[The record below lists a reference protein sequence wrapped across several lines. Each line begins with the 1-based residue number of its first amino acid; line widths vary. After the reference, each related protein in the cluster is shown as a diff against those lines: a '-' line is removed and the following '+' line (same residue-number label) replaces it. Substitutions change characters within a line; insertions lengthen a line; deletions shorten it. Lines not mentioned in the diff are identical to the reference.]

1 MDILSIES
9 GTISYKT
16 GKKRINALENIDITF
31 QEHASV
37 AIIGESG
44 AGKTTML
51 RVLAGI
57 TKLHHGE
64 VKFFGQNISSLKR
77 KSYLDFRKS
86 VQYVFQDP
94 YDVISPKQSIASY
107 LEVPLRFLLHI
118 KSKSEIKKM
127 SEDALKSVGLSAD
140 LLNRFPYELSGG
152 QRQRIAIARAL
163 LSSPSVL
170 LADEPTSMLDA
181 SAVVGILNI
190 FKRLNKEM
198 NISIILITHN
208 ISVAAYVADKI
219 YVMFRGRII
228 EISGTESLL
237 NHQYHPYT
245 KLLIETVKS
254 NVIQELNP
262 EYNKISQSGCLY
274 YNFCPRRKDMC
285 ITNVPTLKKVD
296 EGHWVAC
303 YNPE

>member
-9 GTISYKT
+9 GTISYKVER
-16 GKKRINALENIDITF
+16 KKINALDNVDIVF
-31 QEHASV
+31 EEHSNV

-57 TKLHHGE
+57 TRLNYGE
-64 VKFFGQNISSLKR
+64 VKFRGQNINHLKR
-77 KSYLDFRKS
+77 QSYFNYRKN
-86 VQYVFQDP
+86 VQYIFQDP
-94 YDVISPKQSIASY
+94 YDIISPKQSIESF

-127 SEDALKSVGLSAD
+127 SEDALESVGLSSD
-140 LLNRFPYELSGG
+140 LINRYPHELSGG
-152 QRQRIAIARAL
+152 QRQRVAIARAL

-190 FKRLNKEM
+190 FKKLNKEM

-219 YVMFRGRII
+219 YVMFKGRVI
-228 EISGTESLL
+228 EFASKEALL
-237 NHQYHPYT
+237 AHQYHPYT
-245 KLLIETVKS
+245 KLLIDTVKS
-254 NVIQELNP
+254 TSILDLNK
-262 EYNKISQSGCLY
+262 EYQKISSCGCMY
-274 YNFCPRRKDMC
+274 YEFCHRRKDVC
-285 ITNVPTLKKVD
+285 ITEVPALKKVD
-296 EGHWVAC
+296 ENHWVAC
-303 YNPE
+303 YNIE